1 MLCACQQVFTDW
13 RIEMKE
19 KGLLLV
25 ISGFSGAGKG
35 TVVKRL
41 LELHNDY
48 ALSISATTR
57 SPREG
62 EQNGREYFFKST
74 EEFESMIDN
83 SELIEYAKY
92 VSNYYG
98 TPKAYVEEQLEAGK
112 NVILEIEIQGALNIK
127 KMYPDAVLLFI
138 MPPSAEELER
148 RLVGRGTEDEATIKA
163 RLQRASDEAKGVEN
177 YNYIVIND
185 KVDDC
190 LAYEVVRNKEFAPIK
205 NKTGVDSVDTAR
217 ELLKENGVTL

>member
-1 MLCACQQVFTDW
+1 MCIRD
-13 RIEMKE
+13 R
-19 KGLLLV
+19 
-25 ISGFSGAGKG
+25 
-35 TVVKRL
+35 
-41 LELHNDY
+41 
-48 ALSISATTR
+48 
-57 SPREG
+57 
-62 EQNGREYFFKST
+62 
-74 EEFESMIDN
+74 
-83 SELIEYAKY
+83 
-92 VSNYYG
+92 
-98 TPKAYVEEQLEAGK
+98 LEAGK

-190 LAYEVVRNKEFAPIK
+190 VEAIHSIVNSEKRKAVNNMSLINNIKEELKAYEKGE
-205 NKTGVDSVDTAR
+205 
-217 ELLKENGVTL
+217 

>member
-112 NVILEIEIQGALNIK
+112 NVILEIQGALNIK

-190 LAYEVVRNKEFAPIK
+190 VEAIHSIVNSEKRKAVNNMSLINNIKEELKAYEKGE
-205 NKTGVDSVDTAR
+205 
-217 ELLKENGVTL
+217 

>member
-1 MLCACQQVFTDW
+1 
-13 RIEMKE
+13 MKE

-62 EQNGREYFFKST
+62 EQNGREYFFKSI

-185 KVDDC
+185 DVDACVETIDSIVKSEKRKAVNNMS
-190 LAYEVVRNKEFAPIK
+190 LINNIKEELKAYEKGE
-205 NKTGVDSVDTAR
+205 
-217 ELLKENGVTL
+217 

>member
-1 MLCACQQVFTDW
+1 
-13 RIEMKE
+13 MKE

-177 YNYIVIND
+177 YNYIVIYD

-190 LAYEVVRNKEFAPIK
+190 VEAIHSIVNSEKRKAVNNMSLINNIKEELKAYEKGE
-205 NKTGVDSVDTAR
+205 
-217 ELLKENGVTL
+217 

>member
-1 MLCACQQVFTDW
+1 MKDFCIITCTLMLCACQQVFTDW

-62 EQNGREYFFKST
+62 EQWKRVF
-74 EEFESMIDN
+74 
-83 SELIEYAKY
+83 L
-92 VSNYYG
+92 
-98 TPKAYVEEQLEAGK
+98 
-112 NVILEIEIQGALNIK
+112 
-127 KMYPDAVLLFI
+127 
-138 MPPSAEELER
+138 
-148 RLVGRGTEDEATIKA
+148 
-163 RLQRASDEAKGVEN
+163 
-177 YNYIVIND
+177 
-185 KVDDC
+185 
-190 LAYEVVRNKEFAPIK
+190 
-205 NKTGVDSVDTAR
+205 
-217 ELLKENGVTL
+217 

>member
-83 SELIEYAKY
+83 SELIEYAKL
-92 VSNYYG
+92 S
-98 TPKAYVEEQLEAGK
+98 L
-112 NVILEIEIQGALNIK
+112 IHI
-127 KMYPDAVLLFI
+127 
-138 MPPSAEELER
+138 
-148 RLVGRGTEDEATIKA
+148 
-163 RLQRASDEAKGVEN
+163 
-177 YNYIVIND
+177 
-185 KVDDC
+185 
-190 LAYEVVRNKEFAPIK
+190 
-205 NKTGVDSVDTAR
+205 
-217 ELLKENGVTL
+217 

>member
-57 SPREG
+57 SS
-62 EQNGREYFFKST
+62 K
-74 EEFESMIDN
+74 
-83 SELIEYAKY
+83 L
-92 VSNYYG
+92 
-98 TPKAYVEEQLEAGK
+98 
-112 NVILEIEIQGALNIK
+112 
-127 KMYPDAVLLFI
+127 
-138 MPPSAEELER
+138 
-148 RLVGRGTEDEATIKA
+148 
-163 RLQRASDEAKGVEN
+163 
-177 YNYIVIND
+177 
-185 KVDDC
+185 
-190 LAYEVVRNKEFAPIK
+190 
-205 NKTGVDSVDTAR
+205 
-217 ELLKENGVTL
+217 

>member
-1 MLCACQQVFTDW
+1 
-13 RIEMKE
+13 MKE

-185 KVDDC
+185 KVGDC
-190 LAYEVVRNKEFAPIK
+190 VEAIHSIVNSEKRKAVNNMSLINNIKEELKAYEKGE
-205 NKTGVDSVDTAR
+205 
-217 ELLKENGVTL
+217 

>member
-1 MLCACQQVFTDW
+1 
-13 RIEMKE
+13 MKE

-112 NVILEIEIQGALNIK
+112 NVILEIEIQGALIK

-190 LAYEVVRNKEFAPIK
+190 VEAIHSIVNSEKRKAVNNMSLINNIKEELKAYEKGE
-205 NKTGVDSVDTAR
+205 
-217 ELLKENGVTL
+217 

>member
-177 YNYIVIND
+177 YNYIVIID

-190 LAYEVVRNKEFAPIK
+190 VEAIHSIVNSEKRKAVNNMSLINNIKEELKAYEKGE
-205 NKTGVDSVDTAR
+205 
-217 ELLKENGVTL
+217 